1 MKKEMTAEQKAKK
14 AAYDKAY
21 RAKKKAENSDYSII
35 FNEDKFEKSFDFKV
49 RLFKNLKMEI
59 SNSYNASPGSV
70 LSFVKIKN
78 ENNVIT
84 YRVKR
89 SGRRTF
95 YTTSKELVP
104 TE

>member
-1 MKKEMTAEQKAKK
+1 MTAEQKAKK